1 MSAYVNQATAEVA
14 VGAVDYLLRRMQ
26 HTRDFPALSETIS
39 TLNRLSASGDKSNEQ
54 LAAVIVRDY
63 ALTNKILKVVNS
75 AFYVG
80 FAGKVGT
87 VSRAIVVL
95 GIEPIRALAA
105 SLMLFEHL
113 SDGGHAERVKALI
126 GKSMFSALLA
136 REAALHAGVRQAEE
150 AFLAAMFHN
159 LGELLVAF
167 YLSEEDAAIQDVLG
181 DGKTTAVQAQQRVL
195 GVNLDQLGI
204 AVGRHWNLPKAITRS
219 MQRLPQGRP
228 GKPGSEEE
236 LVWQLACFADE
247 ATERIAA
254 GDRPDD
260 MGELLGRFA
269 DGVSLSGRAFA
280 DAVQTA
286 RSEYRLLAEGLATP
300 KGAPGAIRALAGFAH
315 PDKPATLPDTD
326 IGDIALPQD
335 AGDPDGA
342 SVTDPEP
349 VLVEGLQEVTAM
361 LAEGADL
368 NQVAQVLLETLFRA
382 FGLRR
387 VALCLRDAARKEF
400 VGRLGFGA
408 DVEAYLRALRV
419 GEAYEKDV
427 FHVALKQ
434 ETDVH
439 IADLAV
445 GSAGHG
451 IPPWYSALSPSGSM
465 LFLPLV
471 VQERVIGFVIAE
483 HAQCNGLHLQ
493 AGTLRLVRALRNQ
506 LALGL
511 QLRRSGR
518 A

>member
-1 MSAYVNQATAEVA
+1 MSATPNQATAEVTG
-14 VGAVDYLLRRMQ
+14 GAVDFLLRRMQ
-26 HTRDFPALSETIS
+26 RSPDFPALSETIG
-39 TLNRLSASGDKSNEQ
+39 TLNRLSASSDKSNEQ

-75 AFYVG
+75 AFYAG

-113 SDGGHAERVKALI
+113 SNAGNADRVKALI

-150 AFLAAMFHN
+150 AFLAAMFRN
-159 LGELLVAF
+159 LGELLVAL
-167 YLSEEDAAIQDVLG
+167 YLPEEDAAIQDMLR
-181 DGKTTAVQAQQRVL
+181 DGQTSAVRAQQRVL
-195 GVNLDQLGI
+195 GVNLDQVGI
-204 AVGRHWNLPKAITRS
+204 AVGRHWNLPKVITQS

-228 GKPGSEEE
+228 GKPASDDE
-236 LVWQLACFADE
+236 LICQLACFAGE
-247 ATERIAA
+247 ATDSIAA
-254 GDRPDD
+254 GDRPGD
-260 MGELLGRFA
+260 MGELLGRFS
-269 DGVSLSGRAFA
+269 DCVGLSGQVFA
-280 DAVQTA
+280 DVVQTA

-300 KGAPGAIRALAGFAH
+300 NGAPGAIRALAGFAR
-315 PDKPATLPDTD
+315 PDEPATTQDAD

-335 AGDPDGA
+335 PGGPDHA
-342 SVTDPEP
+342 AATDPEP
-349 VLVEGLQEVTAM
+349 ALVEGLQEVTAM
-361 LAEGADL
+361 LAEGTDL
-368 NQVAQVLLETLFRA
+368 NQVAQAMLETLYRA

-387 VALCLRDAARKEF
+387 VALCLRDAARREF
-400 VGRLGFGA
+400 VGRLGFGG
-408 DVEAYLRALRV
+408 DVDAYLQALRF

-434 ETDVH
+434 KTDVH

-451 IPPWYSALSPSGSM
+451 IPPWYSALSPGGSM
-465 LFLPLV
+465 LFLPLL
-471 VQERVIGFVIAE
+471 VQERVVGFVIAE
-483 HAQCNGLHLQ
+483 HAERDALHLQ

-518 A
+518 G